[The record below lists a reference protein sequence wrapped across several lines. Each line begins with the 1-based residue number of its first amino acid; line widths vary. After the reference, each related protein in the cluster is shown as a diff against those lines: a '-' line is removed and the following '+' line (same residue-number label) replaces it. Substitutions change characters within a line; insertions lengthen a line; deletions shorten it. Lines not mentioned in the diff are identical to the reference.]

1 MKRFD
6 PVIEWE
12 PYGSD
17 YATMQERHTGDYVLF
32 DEFAAALAQRD
43 EKDKQL
49 ADCYDRMCKAE
60 ARSNLLACALRS
72 LLSKCTCCGGT
83 GEVAI
88 GLIQMGIPS
97 LAQCFVCAGERGILL
112 KECGK

>member
-1 MKRFD
+1 M
-6 PVIEWE
+6 I
-12 PYGSD
+12 
-17 YATMQERHTGDYVLF
+17 F
-32 DEFAAALAQRD
+32 DEQPDGDPHGECAAEIHSLEKQLAAALAQRD

-83 GEVAI
+83 GEVAT

-97 LAQCFVCAGERGILL
+97 LTQCFVCAGERGILL